1 MGQIKNIKLHIVTD
15 IKNNKQIGEASITH
29 MDVRKLLLLAVD
41 NSNIAKKKAARL
53 DRDDDGDEE
62 GVSNDAV
69 ASFLAKK
76 QKIKEK
82 IKAQEDEARRKRVE
96 ARLNASLEKKPTRK
110 EKKKAEVVKAVE
122 GKFLPGDIRSQKA
135 AKEKAKIDKRE

>member
-15 IKNNKQIGEASITH
+15 IKVSNQIIEQSHGSGEGRRTNCHWLSFNTQDSSLTSDKRRFLSDVND

-53 DRDDDGDEE
+53 DRDDDDDEV

-69 ASFLAKK
+69 AEYLAK
-76 QKIKEK
+76 KEK
-82 IKAQEDEARRKRVE
+82 IKAKIKAQEEESKRKRIE
-96 ARLNASLEKKPTRK
+96 ARLNASLEKPT
-110 EKKKAEVVKAVE
+110 
-122 GKFLPGDIRSQKA
+122 
-135 AKEKAKIDKRE
+135 